1 MTKGATAT
9 LRFSFPFSTTLLK
22 DVLIVVKDYKSPTMY
37 TIRKKLSDCVVNE
50 KSVMAT
56 LTPQETINFKE
67 HNKLKIQLTAYFN
80 DGSKH
85 LSDVFY
91 KTVKEILD
99 EEVVE

>member
-9 LRFSFPFSTTLLK
+9 LRFSFPFSTTLLQ
-22 DVLIVVKDYKSPTMY
+22 DVTITVKDYKSPTMY
-37 TIRKKLSDCVVNE
+37 TVKKTLDDCAIGE
-50 KSVMAT
+50 KSVMVT
-56 LTPQETINFKE
+56 LSPQETMNFEE
-67 HNKLKIQLTAYFN
+67 HNKLKIQLAAYFT

-99 EEVVE
+99 EEVI